1 MSSYPKTNKIAA
13 KNAQAEQHEHGG
25 QLNLVRVVEIA
36 GGNEGDFLGERNE
49 PYPRNKQQKYGY
61 IG

>member
-13 KNAQAEQHEHGG
+13 KNAKTEQHEHSG

-36 GGNEGDFLGERNE
+36 GGNEGNFFGERNE
-49 PYPRNKQQKYGY
+49 PYPRNKQQKDGD